1 MLLTTP
7 TIAELQSLE
16 LPSLMDMLA
25 QQTAFYTKHI
35 KDFGFTHSSES
46 QRQLIVD
53 IQAAIKLKESNTG
66 QATRFPRFN
75 TRTKPHS

>member
-7 TIAELQSLE
+7 TIKELQNLE
-16 LPSLMDMLA
+16 LPSLIDMLA
-25 QQTAFYTKHI
+25 QQTAYYTKFI

-53 IQAAIKLKESNTG
+53 IQTAIKLKEDGTRQSN
-66 QATRFPRFN
+66 RFSRFSN
-75 TRTKPHS
+75 FPQPHS